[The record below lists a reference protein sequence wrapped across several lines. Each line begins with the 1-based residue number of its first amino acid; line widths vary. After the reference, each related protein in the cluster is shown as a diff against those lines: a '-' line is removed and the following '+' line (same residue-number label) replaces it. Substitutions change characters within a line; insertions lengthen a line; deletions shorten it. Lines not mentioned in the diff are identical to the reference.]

1 MTKNTNQQVEFSNNN
16 DIDENTLD
24 KNRETEEFMMYQ
36 RYWPTVIAKLL
47 MRVYVKNQKGN
58 Q

>member
-24 KNRETEEFMMYQ
+24 KNSNND
-36 RYWPTVIAKLL
+36 K
-47 MRVYVKNQKGN
+47 
-58 Q
+58 